1 MTFEMR
7 RSTRTTKSFTQWRI
21 IAFGHDF
28 LSQLS
33 RPLLWLLIVGL
44 LAVIGVVD
52 YFTGTDLSVGF
63 FYLAPIAIVAWYINR
78 SAAMAVSIACALIW
92 FVVNGPA
99 LPAQEFSPLVLLWNA
114 WIRLGFFVVVAELL
128 SVLRQAVDRERAL
141 ARTDYLTGVKNA
153 RSFYEQA
160 DVELRRAQ
168 RNHRPLS
175 IAYIDVDDFKALND
189 RFGHN
194 EGDNALHAIGAAL
207 LRSVRATDVVG
218 RMGGDEFAILLPE
231 AGEAEAGSIG
241 KRLHELLSI
250 ELKGNG
256 WPITLSMGV
265 VTCMT
270 APLEIVQLM
279 KEVDTLMYEVKRSGK
294 SSVRHIS
301 VTGEG

>member
-1 MTFEMR
+1 M
-7 RSTRTTKSFTQWRI
+7 
-21 IAFGHDF
+21 G
-28 LSQLS
+28 
-33 RPLLWLLIVGL
+33 
-44 LAVIGVVD
+44 
-52 YFTGTDLSVGF
+52 
-63 FYLAPIAIVAWYINR
+63 
-78 SAAMAVSIACALIW
+78 VSIAGAVIW

-99 LPAQEFSPLVLLWNA
+99 LPAQEFSPLALLWNA

-128 SVLRQAVDRERAL
+128 SALHQAVDRERVL
-141 ARTDYLTGVKNA
+141 ARIDYLTGVKNA

-160 DVELRRAQ
+160 DVELRRA
-168 RNHRPLS
+168 RRHRRPIS
-175 IAYIDVDDFKALND
+175 VAYIDVDDFKALND

-194 EGDNALHAIGAAL
+194 EGDSALRAIGAAL

-231 AGEAEAGSIG
+231 AGKDEAISIG

-270 APLEIVQLM
+270 TPSEVTKLM
-279 KEVDTLMYEVKRSGK
+279 KEADALMYEVKRSGK
-294 SSVRHIS
+294 SRMRHR
-301 VTGEG
+301 TMTCKD